1 MDICGDNLHLQWRSL
16 TLMLEITYT
25 LCGDHLHTERWFPP
39 SVPCCSSPQ
48 LLWWIGE
55 SEDGPSEHFMKLNWC
70 KIANM
75 VQTSWNEH
83 GAKINLGFTWPPSMG
98 FHSSWVT
105 SGATL
110 VRSTC
115 TLERLSEQ
123 CSLNTFLGEFS
134 RDFGNR
140 SLAPLS
146 IYSKTFLKL
155 TGYQVPRGTPGTCP
169 GSRLP
174 DLGSSPRPREE
185 VAPLPFDTRSGSGP
199 HATLGWRGRRYW
211 LLIKTT

>member
-1 MDICGDNLHLQWRSL
+1 
-16 TLMLEITYT
+16 
-25 LCGDHLHTERWFPP
+25 
-39 SVPCCSSPQ
+39 
-48 LLWWIGE
+48 
-55 SEDGPSEHFMKLNWC
+55 
-70 KIANM
+70 M

-115 TLERLSEQ
+115 TLERLSEK
-123 CSLNTFLGEFS
+123 CSLNTLLGEFS

-155 TGYQVPRGTPGTCP
+155 TGYQVPRVPAQEVVSQTSVPVPDLEKKSPLFLLTPGQVQGLTP
-169 GSRLP
+169 LWA
-174 DLGSSPRPREE
+174 EE
-185 VAPLPFDTRSGSGP
+185 EEDIG
-199 HATLGWRGRRYW
+199 Y
-211 LLIKTT
+211 

>member
-1 MDICGDNLHLQWRSL
+1 MCSGYLQPTHVLAGHIALPNTLLIQMLSFGQNGPLWRSL

-83 GAKINLGFTWPPSMG
+83 GAKIYLGFTWPPSMG

-115 TLERLSEQ
+115 TLRHI
-123 CSLNTFLGEFS
+123 
-134 RDFGNR
+134 FGWV
-140 SLAPLS
+140 
-146 IYSKTFLKL
+146 F
-155 TGYQVPRGTPGTCP
+155 
-169 GSRLP
+169 
-174 DLGSSPRPREE
+174 
-185 VAPLPFDTRSGSGP
+185 
-199 HATLGWRGRRYW
+199 
-211 LLIKTT
+211 